1 MFFFKAKFSEVFF
14 VIGYLNRFTN
24 AKSLILLSSLLIF
37 SSITEFITLFAI
49 TGFLGILTLQPSDY
63 YQVPILKFFENYL
76 SLQNLAISEIS
87 IFLALIVIIS
97 SIIRIFTF
105 RKSNYL
111 AAQIGNRASKD
122 FLSSFLNQKFDSYLN
137 CSESQIVNIST
148 NYANSLVM
156 MINKFIAL
164 ISGLVTSFLIVMGII
179 FVDTKI
185 ALFLIFALPLTYY
198 LLTYRSRKKI
208 TFNGKLIAKKTAQ
221 HVIIVKDVFGSFR
234 DIILSGSTKDYI
246 NDYFKVDKEIR
257 YSRANSMTLTT
268 LPRYLI
274 EPLFILMITFYIV
287 INSDNNESGS
297 LYLVLGTLVFAA
309 LKLLPSFQQIFSS
322 YSGIKTDY
330 PSALNLI
337 NASIEMNNHKRNII
351 FNKYPKSKSPKSF
364 ELKSISYGYPGV
376 NFNCLKN
383 INFSIKKGEFVGIY
397 GKSGSG
403 KSTLIDIILNLLQ
416 PKYGTFLVNNKNY
429 SNQND
434 IIENWVNYIAH
445 VPQRVYLSDAT
456 IESNILF
463 GIEKNDENIK
473 KLDLVSKIALI
484 EGMIPNNK
492 SFRDYS
498 VGCNGARLSGGQRQR
513 VAIARAL
520 IIGKPILILDEATS
534 ALDPKSEI
542 TILKNIRENFKDIT
556 IISVTH
562 SKQLLTLCDKI
573 YTLNE
578 SELTLNKN

>member
-1 MFFFKAKFSEVFF
+1 
-14 VIGYLNRFTN
+14 
-24 AKSLILLSSLLIF
+24 
-37 SSITEFITLFAI
+37 
-49 TGFLGILTLQPSDY
+49 
-63 YQVPILKFFENYL
+63 
-76 SLQNLAISEIS
+76 
-87 IFLALIVIIS
+87 
-97 SIIRIFTF
+97 
-105 RKSNYL
+105 
-111 AAQIGNRASKD
+111 
-122 FLSSFLNQKFDSYLN
+122 
-137 CSESQIVNIST
+137 
-148 NYANSLVM
+148 
-156 MINKFIAL
+156 
-164 ISGLVTSFLIVMGII
+164 
-179 FVDTKI
+179 
-185 ALFLIFALPLTYY
+185 
-198 LLTYRSRKKI
+198 
-208 TFNGKLIAKKTAQ
+208 
-221 HVIIVKDVFGSFR
+221 
-234 DIILSGSTKDYI
+234 
-246 NDYFKVDKEIR
+246 
-257 YSRANSMTLTT
+257 MTLTT

-274 EPLFILMITFYIV
+274 EPLFILMLTFYIV

-364 ELKSISYGYPGV
+364 ELKSITYGYPGV

-416 PKYGTFLVNNKNY
+416 PKYGAFLVNNKNY

-573 YTLNE
+573 YTLND
-578 SELTLNKN
+578 SELTLNKI